1 MAQNK
6 KTEFPEK
13 IQRIASF
20 TKLLSHPARLA
31 ILEVLA
37 QKQTCVCGEIVEI
50 LPLAQSTVSQHLKEL
65 KDGGLV
71 KGEVEGTSSC
81 YCIHWENLNLAY
93 REFSD
98 QMQMIENFKNQ
109 KGGSCC
115 E

>member
-6 KTEFPEK
+6 KTEFPENV
-13 IQRIASF
+13 QRIASF

-37 QKQTCVCGEIVEI
+37 SRQTCVCGEIVEI

-65 KDGGLV
+65 KEGGLV

-81 YCIHWENLNLAY
+81 YCIHWENFSKAY
-93 REFSD
+93 NEFAEH
-98 QMQMIENFKNQ
+98 IEFIQKFKT
-109 KGGSCC
+109 KKTGSCC

>member
-6 KTEFPEK
+6 KAEFPEK
-13 IQRIASF
+13 IQRISSF

-37 QKQTCVCGEIVEI
+37 ERQTCVCGEIVEI

-65 KDGGLV
+65 KEGGLV
-71 KGEVEGTSSC
+71 KGDIEGTSSC
-81 YCIHWENLNLAY
+81 YCIHWENFAKAY
-93 REFSD
+93 AEFSEH
-98 QMQMIENFKNQ
+98 IEFIKTFKN
-109 KGGSCC
+109 KKKENCC

>member
-13 IQRIASF
+13 IQKISAF
-20 TKLLSHPARLA
+20 TKLLSHPARLS

-37 QKQTCVCGEIVEI
+37 KKQTCVCGEIVEI

-65 KDGGLV
+65 KEGGLV

-93 REFSD
+93 QEFSE
-98 QMQMIENFKNQ
+98 QIQFLQNYKNQ
-109 KGGSCC
+109 NQGNCC

>member
-6 KTEFPEK
+6 KAEFPEK
-13 IQRIASF
+13 VQRIASF

-37 QKQTCVCGEIVEI
+37 KRQTCICGEIVEI

-65 KDGGLV
+65 KEGGLV
-71 KGEVEGTSSC
+71 KGEVDGTSTC
-81 YCIHWENLNLAY
+81 YCIHWENLSKAY
-93 REFSD
+93 EEFSEHITLIK
-98 QMQMIENFKNQ
+98 QYQNKKEGN
-109 KGGSCC
+109 CC

>member
-6 KTEFPEK
+6 KTEFPK
-13 IQRIASF
+13 TAQRISSF

-37 QKQTCVCGEIVEI
+37 KRQSCICGEIVEI

-65 KDGGLV
+65 KEGGLV
-71 KGEVEGTSSC
+71 KGDVEGTSSC
-81 YCIHWENLNLAY
+81 YCIHWENFSKAFD
-93 REFSD
+93 EFSKY
-98 QMQMIENFKNQ
+98 IEFITTFKNN
-109 KGGSCC
+109 KDVNCC